1 MAPANLSTLIRK
13 RLYPFARRLA
23 SPFTDS
29 RRQRFVRDW
38 VSGRVLA
45 NHVPLRKVARA
56 SGTGGDDL
64 HAAPKRLRRHRGS
77 AHGDASGL
85 ADRLLWLVAWAFC
98 WLNLGGRDAS
108 PGCARRCVITPGG
121 CPRRSPTCSTGSP
134 R

>member
-29 RRQRFVRDW
+29 RRQRFVRDR

-64 HAAPKRLRRHRGS
+64 HAALSVLRGNEALRGTFGTVQPSTSGVRVEPQRRRGS
-77 AHGDASGL
+77 GSTRPSQTSEQ
-85 ADRLLWLVAWAFC
+85 ADHPPTRARAAVHPLSIR
-98 WLNLGGRDAS
+98 GGR
-108 PGCARRCVITPGG
+108 
-121 CPRRSPTCSTGSP
+121 
-134 R
+134 